1 MNNKKEIF
9 GWAMFDFA
17 NSAYT
22 TNIVTVIFVNYFV
35 QGIVPEGS
43 PGKTLWGG
51 GIFVSNLLIILSAP
65 IIGAVG
71 DFSGSRKKLLIT
83 TCLCCVIG
91 TAGLF
96 LATPGAVVLALI
108 LFVIS
113 NYFFQISESLC
124 SSFLPNLAEPSQLG
138 KISGFGWALGYIGG
152 LVGLVL
158 CLPFVGDDFGPDNQF
173 NMRLTNIITAAAF
186 LIAAIPTFLFLK
198 EHGAIQK
205 LPPGAT
211 YVSVGF
217 GRVKETLTHLR
228 KLRDLALF
236 LFVFFIMAIPLT
248 TLFAYSTLYATE
260 EMGFTPKDLMALFII
275 LQLSAAIGALSF
287 GFVQDRLGLKFS
299 IQTLLI
305 FWFGLLVTIYFVH
318 SVSAFKGLAVLLG
331 AGLGAIQ
338 SGARALIGY
347 MAPKSKAGEIFGF
360 WSLTYKFGG
369 LIGPLAYGLISDNI
383 SHRIAMLF
391 IAVFFLIAF
400 LVNLAVDQKRGHS
413 SALEFEREF
422 GDSAGTVE

>member
-1 MNNKKEIF
+1 
-9 GWAMFDFA
+9 
-17 NSAYT
+17 
-22 TNIVTVIFVNYFV
+22 
-35 QGIVPEGS
+35 
-43 PGKTLWGG
+43 
-51 GIFVSNLLIILSAP
+51 
-65 IIGAVG
+65 
-71 DFSGSRKKLLIT
+71 
-83 TCLCCVIG
+83 
-91 TAGLF
+91 
-96 LATPGAVVLALI
+96 
-108 LFVIS
+108 
-113 NYFFQISESLC
+113 
-124 SSFLPNLAEPSQLG
+124 
-138 KISGFGWALGYIGG
+138 
-152 LVGLVL
+152 
-158 CLPFVGDDFGPDNQF
+158 
-173 NMRLTNIITAAAF
+173 
-186 LIAAIPTFLFLK
+186 
-198 EHGAIQK
+198 
-205 LPPGAT
+205 
-211 YVSVGF
+211 
-217 GRVKETLTHLR
+217 

-275 LQLSAAIGALSF
+275 LQLSAAVGALSF

-400 LVNLAVDQKRGHS
+400 LVNLAVDQKRGHN
-413 SALEFEREF
+413 SALVFEKEF
-422 GDSAGTVE
+422 GESAGTVE